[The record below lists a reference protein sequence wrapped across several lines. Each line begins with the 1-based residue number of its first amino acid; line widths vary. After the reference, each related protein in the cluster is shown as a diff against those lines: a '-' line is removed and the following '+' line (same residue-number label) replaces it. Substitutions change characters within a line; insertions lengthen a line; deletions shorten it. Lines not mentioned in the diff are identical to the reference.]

1 MGQNQESENEVALD
15 EVRLARLARLARF
28 LVQHLSSQ

>member
-1 MGQNQESENEVALD
+1 MNQNCKAGNNDALD

-28 LVQHLSSQ
+28 PGRHLSSR